1 MPAVHVR
8 PASLDHAAACT
19 APLPR
24 RAYAGRILA
33 ARPAPVVVKGRVS
46 CSLPPR
52 TCSHSSIPHPAP
64 VATSMEAAAESTAA
78 TEYLHWIVS
87 ITVTTTVTV
96 AVTVAVTVGT

>member
-1 MPAVHVR
+1 MLSAPAN
-8 PASLDHAAACT
+8 LQ
-19 APLPR
+19 PLQH
-24 RAYAGRILA
+24 
-33 ARPAPVVVKGRVS
+33 
-46 CSLPPR
+46 
-52 TCSHSSIPHPAP
+52 THPAP